1 MNPSMMATRN
11 ALPLSNPATLMYIHE
26 KTATTDART
35 TTRTTD
41 IALSKPRN
49 STRTRLSLK
58 MKELFSSNKT
68 ERRNRTWPI
77 SQRGR
82 APSTGSLLRQEHSH
96 RRDEA
101 ASRFE
106 ILKKDE
112 VTVSSKKTK
121 AEPASEEDEAERKRS
136 TMAQLVGSHAFVQL
150 GRR

>member
-11 ALPLSNPATLMYIHE
+11 ALPLSNPATLIYIHE

-68 ERRNRTWPI
+68 ERREQDLADQPARKSAFYRQFI
-77 SQRGR
+77 EAR
-82 APSTGSLLRQEHSH
+82 AFVSTGLR
-96 RRDEA
+96 R
-101 ASRFE
+101 
-106 ILKKDE
+106 
-112 VTVSSKKTK
+112 
-121 AEPASEEDEAERKRS
+121 
-136 TMAQLVGSHAFVQL
+136 
-150 GRR
+150 